1 MDVKV
6 KLYFDVKQIYNEL
19 TPATVDAYIGQ
30 AESYEQ
36 IKTRGISEYTTAK
49 DAGVT
54 TIHGKDNSIV
64 TRIKGNE
71 IDVMKCISETASN
84 KAYNELKDGLLVYI
98 YNDAYKGETV

>member
-30 AESYEQ
+30 SESYEL

-54 TIHGKDNSIV
+54 TIHDKDNSIV

-71 IDVMKCISETASN
+71 IDVMKCISETAGEV
-84 KAYNELKDGLLVYI
+84 AYNKLKEGLLEYI